1 MVFGDLEEKV
11 EKYKVRYKA
20 PQLESLL
27 LTSAEIPDCV
37 LTSYQKRL
45 RDLNQTISDDEDD
58 EDEDDEEDSGDDEV
72 D

>member
-1 MVFGDLEEKV
+1 M
-11 EKYKVRYKA
+11 
-20 PQLESLL
+20 
-27 LTSAEIPDCV
+27 EILDCV

-58 EDEDDEEDSGDDEV
+58 EDEDDEEDSGDDEE